1 MVRRRARAS
10 WVRRCG
16 AVFSKKVVA
25 VVAKQLCLEI
35 VSVGVRFREVE
46 AVNAVIE
53 IVYAIN
59 AQLHILRLAC
69 LPVVID
75 VVKVRSALITRGNS
89 DPPLRA
95 LEDKGPVRALT
106 RCQCV
111 SLVGEP
117 LHALVFSIKVW
128 ARRVTPVQ
136 RQGHSVL
143 ARLPSVASCYRVV
156 QPPFLRETPSS

>member
-16 AVFSKKVVA
+16 AVISKKVVA

-53 IVYAIN
+53 VVYAIN

-75 VVKVRSALITRGNS
+75 VVKVRSALITSSICLDHSGAINQ
-89 DPPLRA
+89 LR
-95 LEDKGPVRALT
+95 
-106 RCQCV
+106 
-111 SLVGEP
+111 
-117 LHALVFSIKVW
+117 LVFPNVVSD
-128 ARRVTPVQ
+128 ATSQ
-136 RQGHSVL
+136 RDH
-143 ARLPSVASCYRVV
+143 LPLLPEQDL
-156 QPPFLRETPSS
+156 QPG